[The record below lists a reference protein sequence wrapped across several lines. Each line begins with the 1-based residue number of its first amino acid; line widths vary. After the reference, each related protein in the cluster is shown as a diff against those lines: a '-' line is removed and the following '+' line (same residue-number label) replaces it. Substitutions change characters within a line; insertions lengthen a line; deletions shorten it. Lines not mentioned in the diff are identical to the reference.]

1 MTKQNEKD
9 AKRVPELR
17 FKGFTDDW
25 EQRKFSDI
33 YKKSSEKND
42 LSFSKDKVISVANN
56 KWGTAPKNSTDKYMR
71 TYYVY
76 RIGDIAFEGNKS
88 KKFKFG
94 RFVENTLAN
103 GIVSHVFD
111 IYRPTQ
117 KEHDLWF
124 WKYYIHNENIMRD
137 VLRKSTTKATM
148 MTNLVNKDLLKQKLN
163 IPILEEQKKIGRLFN
178 QIDRTITL
186 HEEKQHQLEQ
196 LKKALLQ
203 KMFADKTGY
212 PALRF
217 KGFTEKWE
225 QRKPKNYLRESR
237 ILGSTG
243 VDAKKLT
250 VKLWGKGVV
259 EKKESI
265 SGSNNTRYYIRH
277 AGQLMYGKLDFLHA
291 AFGIVPKELDKYE
304 STADSPAF
312 DIIDGNPKFLLEF
325 FLRKEFYLRNGQRAN
340 GSRKAKRI
348 HEKDFLEMP
357 ILVPYKSEQTKI
369 GNLINSLDRTITLHD
384 KKIQY
389 LKQLKRGL
397 LQKMFV

>member
-1 MTKQNEKD
+1 MHARIGWQGLKTSEFLETGDYYLITGTDFENGYVNLGKAHYIDKSRYDMDQKLKLKNGDILITKDGTIGKVAYLENLDKPGTLNAGVFIVRPIKKSVYKQYLFQYLAAPFLLKYAKSHSTGGTIQHLNQGIIKNFPVALPSTEEQLVISKFLKSISKTITLHEEKQRQLEQLKKALLQKMFAD
-9 AKRVPELR
+9 ETGYPALR
-17 FKGFTDDW
+17 FKNFTEKW

-163 IPILEEQKKIGRLFN
+163 IPSIEEQEKIGNYLSKL
-178 QIDRTITL
+178 DHLITL
-186 HEEKQHQLEQ
+186 HQHKIDN
-196 LKKALLQ
+196 LKRLKRALLQ
-203 KMFADKTGY
+203 KMF
-212 PALRF
+212 
-217 KGFTEKWE
+217 
-225 QRKPKNYLRESR
+225 
-237 ILGSTG
+237 
-243 VDAKKLT
+243 V
-250 VKLWGKGVV
+250 
-259 EKKESI
+259 
-265 SGSNNTRYYIRH
+265 
-277 AGQLMYGKLDFLHA
+277 
-291 AFGIVPKELDKYE
+291 
-304 STADSPAF
+304 
-312 DIIDGNPKFLLEF
+312 
-325 FLRKEFYLRNGQRAN
+325 
-340 GSRKAKRI
+340 
-348 HEKDFLEMP
+348 
-357 ILVPYKSEQTKI
+357 
-369 GNLINSLDRTITLHD
+369 
-384 KKIQY
+384 
-389 LKQLKRGL
+389 
-397 LQKMFV
+397 

>member
-1 MTKQNEKD
+1 MSAAGKHSQ
-9 AKRVPELR
+9 P
-17 FKGFTDDW
+17 
-25 EQRKFSDI
+25 
-33 YKKSSEKND
+33 
-42 LSFSKDKVISVANN
+42 
-56 KWGTAPKNSTDKYMR
+56 
-71 TYYVY
+71 
-76 RIGDIAFEGNKS
+76 
-88 KKFKFG
+88 
-94 RFVENTLAN
+94 
-103 GIVSHVFD
+103 
-111 IYRPTQ
+111 
-117 KEHDLWF
+117 
-124 WKYYIHNENIMRD
+124 
-137 VLRKSTTKATM
+137 
-148 MTNLVNKDLLKQKLN
+148 
-163 IPILEEQKKIGRLFN
+163 
-178 QIDRTITL
+178 
-186 HEEKQHQLEQ
+186 
-196 LKKALLQ
+196 
-203 KMFADKTGY
+203 Y
-212 PALRF
+212 P
-217 KGFTEKWE
+217 WE

-265 SGSNNTRYYIRH
+265 SGSSNTRYYIRH

-312 DIIDGNPKFLLEF
+312 DIIDGNPKFLLES

-369 GNLINSLDRTITLHD
+369 GNLINSLDKTITLHEEQHRQLERLKKALLQKMFADETGYPALRFKGFTAKWEQRKLGDITRRYDNLRVPVTASKRKHGDIPYYGANGIQDFVSGYTHDGEFILVAEDGARDPKNYPVNYVNGKIWVNNHAHVLQGIQGLANNLFLLNGIKKINIVAYLVGGSRAKLNAETLMQLSIKLPSIHEQEKIGQLFQSLDKTITLHD

-389 LKQLKRGL
+389 FKQLKRGL